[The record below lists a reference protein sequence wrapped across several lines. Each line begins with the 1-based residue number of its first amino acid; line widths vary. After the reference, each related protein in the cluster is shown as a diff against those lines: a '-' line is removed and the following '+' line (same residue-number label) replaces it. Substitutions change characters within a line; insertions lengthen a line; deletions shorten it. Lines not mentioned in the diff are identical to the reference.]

1 MKRWIASLLV
11 MAMGHSAW
19 AVGGGGFANQI
30 VGTRALG
37 MGNAFVA
44 VADDPSTVFFNPAG
58 LSNLEGSQFSLGF
71 APHFPSVKYETGG
84 TTTKMDRYMP
94 VVPNFY
100 ATTRVHDTPWAF
112 GLGVYTHFGLKV
124 VWPYNGPFNYVTT
137 ESDLVIPNFNPT
149 VSYKIN
155 DKLSV
160 AGGLVYAKSSVE
172 LKSALPIDGMNV
184 ALLGLPTGAPDGEQ
198 IMTGDGDGIGAN
210 AGILYRPNET
220 HSFGLS
226 WRSDMKIKIDGE
238 IFAKG
243 FVNETQAYFGG
254 TTYTTGI
261 KSAVTLP
268 PSVLLG
274 YAFRKG
280 KFTWALDGEWMGSS
294 AYRSTEVELESGSL
308 LSPFVTPETRHEY
321 GDAWSLGTGINYTWN
336 ETWQT
341 RAGYTYYPSIVPEVN
356 WEPGVPDNASNGLH
370 CGATWSRN
378 SFSVDASY
386 SLLDFN
392 TAHINNNV
400 GAGSGVSVNGD
411 YDVKVQVVSLNFTYR
426 I

>member
-1 MKRWIASLLV
+1 
-11 MAMGHSAW
+11 
-19 AVGGGGFANQI
+19 
-30 VGTRALG
+30 
-37 MGNAFVA
+37 
-44 VADDPSTVFFNPAG
+44 
-58 LSNLEGSQFSLGF
+58 
-71 APHFPSVKYETGG
+71 
-84 TTTKMDRYMP
+84 MP

-124 VWPYNGPFNYVTT
+124 VWPYNGPFRYVTT

-172 LKSALPIDGMNV
+172 LKSALPIDLMNEE
-184 ALLGLPTGAPDGEQ
+184 LGGVLTGAPDGEQ

-261 KSAVTLP
+261 KSAMTLP

-294 AYRSTEVELESGSL
+294 AYRSTEVKLESGSL
-308 LSPFVTPETRHEY
+308 LSPFATPETRHEY
-321 GDAWSLGTGINYTWN
+321 GDAWSLGTGVNYTWN

-341 RAGYTYYPSIVPEVN
+341 RAGYTYYPSIVPEIN
-356 WEPGVPDNASNGLH
+356 WEPGVPDNTSNGLH
-370 CGATWSRN
+370 CGATWSKK

-386 SLLDFN
+386 SLLNFN

-400 GAGSGVSVNGD
+400 GGGSVNGD